1 MIEDGDGQ
9 LSVILSGHPKLRND
23 LRRPTMEEIGF
34 RTDVFNLDGI
44 AGSQREYIH
53 WLISSY
59 TKSDIAVES
68 ILTEEAIGR
77 ACKTGGGNLKNP
89 LMNAGI
95 PRQETGNACFHHI
108 KV

>member
-1 MIEDGDGQ
+1 M
-9 LSVILSGHPKLRND
+9 LFVSLKKA
-23 LRRPTMEEIGF
+23 
-34 RTDVFNLDGI
+34 NLNTRHSAFDE
-44 AGSQREYIH
+44 R
-53 WLISSY
+53 
-59 TKSDIAVES
+59 
-68 ILTEEAIGR
+68 GR